1 MLPRFKHK
9 QLKFNEGELIY
20 SVGDEAKNV
29 YLIHSGHISI
39 RSKNGLELGN
49 LGPGEIFGEVG
60 RVINSPRTVTAKAKQ
75 IVLYM
80 KLIGATF
87 KKS

>member
-9 QLKFNEGELIY
+9 QLKFNEGDLIY

-60 RVINSPRTVTAKAKQ
+60 RVINSPRTVTAKAKTDCVVYE
-75 IVLYM
+75 IDLS
-80 KLIGATF
+80 LIHI
-87 KKS
+87 